1 MDKEIIIVTPTPEQ
15 FYESVLKDVP
25 DLDPSKKEQIM
36 FAAQEL
42 IKAGAGTLELPA
54 TGENMMKWLEAQPR
68 IWPEAKHDR
77 FIKQMNGQSDL
88 LSNVSPSRDSWIP
101 VALGMGGVS
110 ISIVVSQTYA
120 RTEVFINRGD
130 QEENKKIFD
139 YFY

>member
-1 MDKEIIIVTPTPEQ
+1 MKV
-15 FYESVLKDVP
+15 DVP

-77 FIKQMNGQSDL
+77 FIKQMNGIVEEAGWAKKSDNDTVAELFERL
-88 LSNVSPSRDSWIP
+88 LEIKGIAPMKIKPYIEKMKAKNPKTVWDSLC
-101 VALGMGGVS
+101 AYNANFL
-110 ISIVVSQTYA
+110 
-120 RTEVFINRGD
+120 
-130 QEENKKIFD
+130 
-139 YFY
+139 